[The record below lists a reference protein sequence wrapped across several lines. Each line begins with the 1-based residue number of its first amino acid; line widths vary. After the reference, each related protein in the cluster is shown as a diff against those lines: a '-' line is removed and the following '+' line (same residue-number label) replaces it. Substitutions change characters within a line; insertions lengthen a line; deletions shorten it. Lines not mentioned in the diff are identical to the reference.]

1 MRGGGGGGTCIGS
14 GLSGSVGLGACP
26 CPTILRQRGSRKWS
40 WLLIWCCVIL
50 FVSIILVKIRTLS
63 VNFITLIKINV
74 EILHLSYKKIQHY
87 FFRGQIH
94 RILNFVD
101 LDLLC

>member
-1 MRGGGGGGTCIGS
+1 VRGGGGGGTCIGS

-26 CPTILRQRGSRKWS
+26 CPTILRGSRKWS
-40 WLLIWCCVIL
+40 WLLIWSCIIL

-74 EILHLSYKKIQHY
+74 EILHLSYY
-87 FFRGQIH
+87 
-94 RILNFVD
+94 
-101 LDLLC
+101 